1 MQMIRITKRLRMRG
15 TRTGSLSA
23 ACSRYIKDCKDALK
37 SVYLPLSAVNVSLVV
52 NMPRQKR
59 RKPYQQL
66 TEFVRGRIVG
76 MREGGFSYRKIAART
91 QCNATTVMRVW
102 KKWTEENQTRRKPGS
117 GARNS
122 TTARDDRHLIRMAV
136 TDRTASSRVLAQRWS
151 TATGV
156 LLSSSTVRRRLLQHE
171 LRARVPLRRIPLSL
185 NHRRL
190 RLQWAQQH
198 SAWRAQWQQV
208 VFSDES
214 RYNLEYNDGR
224 VRVRRYRG
232 ERLLPQCVIQRHT
245 ARTPGIM
252 VWGAIGY
259 NCRSHLVHIAGNLN
273 SDRYIREIVE
283 PEVLPLLRRIPGAV
297 FQQDNARAHVSQTA
311 QAFFSA
317 QQVSLL
323 PWPAYS
329 PDMSPIEHV
338 WDFIGRRL
346 ARTAGG
352 AHSKTE
358 LWRQVEAI
366 WNAIPQDYIQN
377 LYYSMPR
384 RVQALIAQRG
394 GHTKY

>member
-1 MQMIRITKRLRMRG
+1 
-15 TRTGSLSA
+15 
-23 ACSRYIKDCKDALK
+23 
-37 SVYLPLSAVNVSLVV
+37 
-52 NMPRQKR
+52 MPRKKQ
-59 RKPYQQL
+59 RKPYQQI

-76 MREGGFSYRKIAART
+76 MREGGFSYREIAART
-91 QCNATTVMRVW
+91 QCNASTVMRIW
-102 KKWTEENQTRRKPGS
+102 KKWTDENQTRRKPGS
-117 GARNS
+117 GAQKN
-122 TTARDDRHLIRMAV
+122 TTPRDNRHLIRMAV
-136 TDRTASSRVLAQRWS
+136 TERTASSRVLAQHWS
-151 TATGV
+151 TATGA
-156 LLSSSTVRRRLLQHE
+156 LMSSSTVRRRLVQHG

-185 NHRRL
+185 NHRHL
-190 RLQWAQQH
+190 RLQWAQQY
-198 SAWRAQWQQV
+198 RAYRTQWQQV

-232 ERLLPQCVIQRHT
+232 ERVLPQCIIQRHT

-259 NCRSHLVHIAGNLN
+259 DCRSHLVHIEGNLN

-283 PEVLPLLRRIPGAV
+283 PEVLPLLQSIPGAI
-297 FQQDNARAHVSQTA
+297 FQQDNARVHVSHTV
-311 QAFFSA
+311 QAFFST

-346 ARTAGG
+346 ACTASR

-366 WNAIPQDYIQN
+366 WTAIPQDYIQS
-377 LYYSMPR
+377 LYHSMPR
-384 RVQALIAQRG
+384 RIAALITQRG